1 MSKLELIYIIREFM
15 SSEVFINPEETHN
28 LCRNIDH
35 LLMEHLK
42 NSSQSVST
50 SEL

>member
-1 MSKLELIYIIREFM
+1 M
-15 SSEVFINPEETHN
+15 SSEVFINPEENHN

-42 NSSQSVST
+42 NSSHSVST